1 MLVAMPVITCPHC
14 GARSITI
21 VAWVDL
27 DHCRDCGKP
36 LGRRDPRASETE
48 IREQL
53 YQRKD
58 ASEAGRPRRGRDAR
72 RRMTT

>member
-14 GARSITI
+14 GARSIAI
-21 VAWVDL
+21 VAWADL

-53 YQRKD
+53 NQRKD
-58 ASEAGRPRRGRDAR
+58 GPEARGRRRERDAR
-72 RRMTT
+72 GRMTI